1 MSNRIADFF
10 AEIGIK
16 VDASKLE
23 QLDKK
28 IDGLERSLH
37 NLEAV
42 AKKRVKS
49 VTDGFNAQS
58 NASSKASKNEKSLQ
72 SQIRKG
78 NQELHKRAE
87 AWKKVSEL
95 TSKIQDKNNK
105 AIAQSRKG
113 GVEQAFG
120 GADFL
125 KNRAQRWM
133 KNTPILIGK
142 NPWSKEFRRSVD
154 GLTDTPKVSYSKRQA
169 ELEAAFGK
177 MQQVVSKNA
186 TAWNKEFK
194 NSIGKLSPSSSTKAA
209 YKSRQA
215 DLEAAFRNLRTSA
228 DPLKD
233 RIRERLANR
242 SPLIASKFNN
252 LALSEARINR
262 EKMEASAKALA
273 DEKARSE
280 YMRKAQQEYAR
291 EAARIERSRVRAAER
306 ALAAAK
312 REEQHAQRIEALA
325 KRTAAIKEA
334 GEKRAAAIKEAA
346 VIRAQAMERNF
357 NRRVGRPSEG
367 IFRSSAIGGAVGA
380 GMSGLSSII
389 PGVGAGY
396 ALVQANK
403 INQEIMGQKM
413 ALTSVTGSK
422 EEGEAA
428 LERLKAMAN
437 EIGFSWRDTASPFA
451 RMIASGKTAGMEQG
465 QVEQI
470 FKSVTEYGRVMGL
483 GSDDMK
489 GSLRAIEQMMNKE
502 QVMAEELKMQ
512 LGDRMPAVVGMMA
525 EAVGNAEGRKV
536 SAKELMK
543 MMEEGKVSS
552 KYLVEFAQ
560 ILSKRARDGGALEEA
575 MNSSIAQQQRFNNQ
589 FSTLIEKAGENG
601 MESGFIRIWKALN
614 EALGDVNESGK
625 TLGKMF
631 ERFSYIVQGVLGG
644 VRTLGQMFITLGDN
658 LGFSKEA
665 FILLGGAVGVA
676 LLPFGKFALVATAV
690 LMVLD
695 DLSRWAKGNDSLFK
709 DLFEGLDPSTQ
720 DALTKLSESMKGLI
734 TNLGEVAKISF
745 QGWKELFGWFSESGG
760 AELVINRITHIT
772 DAISKL
778 LEMIIKM
785 QSGDWSGALNS
796 ANEAAFSSFKASPLG
811 TLMEA
816 GTQERRQALA
826 EYANS
831 KHQILPKI
839 LEENKDLT
847 GEQLRERMSALAAAN
862 ETKNI
867 QFNFGDIKLELN
879 AAPGQVDL
887 LDVNAYQGQVA
898 EWFKGELTK
907 AGMEFSENRQE

>member
-1 MSNRIADFF
+1 MSNKIADFF

-16 VDASKLE
+16 VDATKLE

-28 IDGLERSLH
+28 MASLEHSLH
-37 NLEAV
+37 NLEVV

-49 VTDGFNAQS
+49 VTDGFNVQS
-58 NASSKASKNEKSLQ
+58 NAATKASRNEKTLQ
-72 SQIRKG
+72 SEIRKG
-78 NQELHKRAE
+78 NQELNKRAE
-87 AWKKVSEL
+87 AWKKVGDISA
-95 TSKIQDKNNK
+95 KIQEKNNK
-105 AIAQSRKG
+105 AIAAARKG
-113 GVEQAFG
+113 GVEDAFG
-120 GADFL
+120 GKDFL

-133 KNTPILIGK
+133 KNTPVLAGK
-142 NPWSKEFRRSVD
+142 NPWNKEFKNSVNN
-154 GLTDTPKVSYSKRQA
+154 LTPSQNVSYSKRQA

-194 NSIGKLSPSSSTKAA
+194 NAIGKLSPSNSTRAA

-215 DLEAAFRNLRTSA
+215 DLESAFKHLRTSA
-228 DPLKD
+228 DPLKEK
-233 RIRERLANR
+233 IRERLSNR
-242 SPLIASKFNN
+242 SPLVASKFNN
-252 LALSEARINR
+252 LVLSEARVNR
-262 EKMEASAKALA
+262 EKMEASAAALK
-273 DEKARSE
+273 DEKARVE
-280 YMRKAQQEYAR
+280 YMKKAQQEYAR
-291 EAARIERSRVRAAER
+291 EAARIEKSRVRAAER
-306 ALAAAK
+306 AEAAAK
-312 REEQHAQRIEALA
+312 REEQSARRIEAIN

-334 GEKRAAAIKEAA
+334 GERRAAAIKEAA
-346 VIRAQAMERNF
+346 VIKAQAMERSVS
-357 NRRVGRPSEG
+357 RRVGRPSEG
-367 IFRSSAIGGAVGA
+367 MFRSGLVGGAVGA
-380 GMSGLSSII
+380 GMSGLAGIL
-389 PGVGAGY
+389 PGAGAGY

-428 LERLKAMAN
+428 LQRLKDMAN

-552 KYLVEFAQ
+552 KYLIQFAE
-560 ILSKRARDGGALEEA
+560 ILSKRARDGGALEAA
-575 MNSSIAQQQRFNNQ
+575 MNSSIAQQVRFNNQ

-601 MESGFIRIWKALN
+601 MESGFIRIWKELN
-614 EALGDVNESGK
+614 LALGDVNKSGE
-625 TLGKMF
+625 TLGRMF

-644 VRTLGQMFITLGDN
+644 VRVLGSTLMSLAAT

-665 FILLGGAVGVA
+665 FLLLTGAVGVA
-676 LLPFGKFALVATAV
+676 LLPFGKFALIATAV

-695 DLSRWAKGNDSLFK
+695 DLSRWANGNDSLFK
-709 DLFEGLDPSTQ
+709 DLFEGLDPTTQ
-720 DALTKLSESMKGLI
+720 EALTKLSESMKGLLD
-734 TNLGEVAKISF
+734 NLVAVGKISF
-745 QGWKELFGWFSESGG
+745 QGWKELFGWFSEAGG
-760 AELVINRITHIT
+760 VELVINRITNMT

-785 QSGDWSGALNS
+785 RAGDWEGAMNS
-796 ANEAAFSSFKASPLG
+796 ANDAAFSSFKASPLG
-811 TLMEA
+811 MVMEA
-816 GTQERRQALA
+816 GTAERRAALD
-826 EYANS
+826 EYS
-831 KHQILPKI
+831 KGGHVVLPKV
-839 LEENKDLT
+839 LAENKDLT
-847 GEQLRERMSALAAAN
+847 GEQLRERLSALAATN
-862 ETKNI
+862 ETKNV
-867 QFNFGDIKLELN
+867 QFNFGDIKLDISTNSLD
-879 AAPGQVDL
+879 PTDL
-887 LDVNAYQGQVA
+887 ASQHNQVA
-898 EWFKGELTK
+898 EWFKGEITK
-907 AGMEFSENRQE
+907 AGMEYSENRQE